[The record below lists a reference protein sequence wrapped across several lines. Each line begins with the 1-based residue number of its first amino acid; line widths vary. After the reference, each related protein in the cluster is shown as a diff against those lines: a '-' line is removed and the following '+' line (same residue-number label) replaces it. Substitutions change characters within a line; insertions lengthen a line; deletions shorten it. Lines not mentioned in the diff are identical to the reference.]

1 SFPTHWIPPDLVRRK
16 VEQGPV
22 LVGNVLVL
30 VSQIYL
36 RTIVASHLSHSIVAL
51 HWKTTDVEAASQQQS
66 DITKI
71 FSLPYDLKEITV
83 FLLLSWNRHCVNLG
97 YPGIHVHVL

>member
-1 SFPTHWIPPDLVRRK
+1 MPADLVRRK
-16 VEQGPV
+16 VEQGSV

-51 HWKTTDVEAASQQQS
+51 HSLAASQQS

-71 FSLPYDLKEITV
+71 FSLPYDLKETNV
-83 FLLLSWNRHCVNLG
+83 LLLFCLGTDIASIWGILG
-97 YPGIHVHVL
+97 YVHVS

>member
-1 SFPTHWIPPDLVRRK
+1 MPAELVRRK

-51 HWKTTDVEAASQQQS
+51 HWKTTDVERG
-66 DITKI
+66 TPVL
-71 FSLPYDLKEITV
+71 FPV
-83 FLLLSWNRHCVNLG
+83 LLTTGTADTHQ
-97 YPGIHVHVL
+97 